1 MGMFTNTLQRDGAM
15 TREYGFSKLPGM
27 AFAKLAVTGAI
38 IAITLGESHFE
49 QINTTQSA
57 DELNHQ
63 HGVTPAQAR
72 AMLAGVLI
80 GWRTRLANPE
90 LYGYYG
96 ELLEEPSTD

>member
-1 MGMFTNTLQRDGAM
+1 M
-15 TREYGFSKLPGM
+15 TSNNSLSKLPGI

-38 IAITLGESHFE
+38 IAITLGESHYE
-49 QINTTQSA
+49 PVNTTQTA

-90 LYGYYG
+90 LYGEYG
-96 ELLEEPSTD
+96 ELLEQPISLFAEA